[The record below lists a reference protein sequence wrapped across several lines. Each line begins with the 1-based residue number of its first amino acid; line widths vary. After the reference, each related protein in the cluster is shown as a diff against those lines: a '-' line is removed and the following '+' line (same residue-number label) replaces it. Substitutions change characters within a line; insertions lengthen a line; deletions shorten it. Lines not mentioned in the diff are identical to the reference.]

1 MMFLPTPAGIT
12 GLIEALAPDLFRLR
26 LERDASPP
34 SPASDAIV
42 ERAWEIPETAAQR
55 IGHRYCLATECGVF
69 SWDRRGAWQSDD
81 WSCIHI
87 G

>member
-26 LERDASPP
+26 LERDASAP

-42 ERAWEIPETAAQR
+42 ERAWETPEIATQR
-55 IGHRYCLATECGVF
+55 MRRLFLGSSRVLAIE
-69 SWDRRGAWQSDD
+69 
-81 WSCIHI
+81 
-87 G
+87 